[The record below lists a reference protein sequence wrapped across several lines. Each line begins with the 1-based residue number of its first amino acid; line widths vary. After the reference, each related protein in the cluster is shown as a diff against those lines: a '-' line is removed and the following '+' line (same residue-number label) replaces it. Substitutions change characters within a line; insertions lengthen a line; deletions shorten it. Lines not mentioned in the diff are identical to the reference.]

1 MVCTGDLFIRSTNG
15 DGVYIYAGGTGS
27 SNKRVF
33 ANSTGSVDLYY
44 GSTKRL
50 ETTSGGINVIGEI
63 GIGGATIIDT
73 TATYTQIRNPESTR
87 CIFLGDSGDPSN
99 YYDNTSHIFRSAA
112 GAANYLTING
122 SLATFEDDVEIK
134 GNLTVDGDII
144 HGGGNS
150 GTFTGSKSFTG
161 GAASVILFRLF
172 RPTTGALVFDV
183 YLTSGTSGYACKK
196 YTVAHRLNTAP
207 NYNKIIDSGAATN
220 GDYVVTFANNGQSV
234 GGDSISCS
242 IAATTTQ
249 DIHYTVQVGQGATAV
264 TRYTS

>member
-1 MVCTGDLFIRSTNG
+1 M
-15 DGVYIYAGGTGS
+15 
-27 SNKRVF
+27 K
-33 ANSTGSVDLYY
+33 
-44 GSTKRL
+44 
-50 ETTSGGINVIGEI
+50 VIKLL
-63 GIGGATIIDT
+63 
-73 TATYTQIRNPESTR
+73 TR
-87 CIFLGDSGDPSN
+87 CRLWGFQGQQTLLKIRAYPDDLS
-99 YYDNTSHIFRSAA
+99 SAVDV
-112 GAANYLTING
+112 LTFTRTGN
-122 SLATFEDDVEIK
+122 ATFPGNVEID

-196 YTVAHRLNTAP
+196 YTVAHRFNTAP

-249 DIHYTVQVGQGATAV
+249 DIYYTIQVGQGATGV